1 MLELLTDKKTARF
14 KGGGGFNMDVV
25 QPSNV
30 ANWVLNNLIA
40 DRRLR
45 PTRVQAQDIS
55 EQLHLAASLAP
66 SLPYF
71 LFLYLHSLPHLEGG
85 WGEHK
90 GAEAPLAH
98 FNCDSV
104 SSL

>member
-1 MLELLTDKKTARF
+1 MSEE
-14 KGGGGFNMDVV
+14 DVV

-40 DRRLR
+40 DQRLR

-71 LFLYLHSLPHLEGG
+71 LSLYLHSLPHLTGG
-85 WGEHK
+85 GHK
-90 GAEAPLAH
+90 GPEAPLAH
-98 FNCDSV
+98 FNCDNV
-104 SSL
+104 VPLRTPAAPQKQRRC